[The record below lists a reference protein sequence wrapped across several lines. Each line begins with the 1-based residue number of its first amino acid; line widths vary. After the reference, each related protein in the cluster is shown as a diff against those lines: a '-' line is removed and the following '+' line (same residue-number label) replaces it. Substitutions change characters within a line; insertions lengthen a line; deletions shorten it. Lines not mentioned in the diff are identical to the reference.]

1 MEVSPITLVWS
12 MGAAVCLTL
21 GGIHLL
27 VGIGRKEGRG
37 THLLFAAT
45 AFSVVGVI
53 LAELLAFKA
62 VTLEA
67 LVSAFKVSGGFQFL
81 AWLGMV
87 WFVVYYCRL
96 TNLWGACLASAAFA
110 FAAVVHLM
118 SPYGITHDEIASFS
132 LYGLPWGEQI
142 ALPVGSRNVWWLL
155 SLCGILVLMF
165 FLGGAVARVV
175 RRGDWNKATRL
186 AVASTVFLLAY
197 LHTLFVDYGLLTSP
211 RFLGVAFVGF
221 LLIVGSDLGGEIIR
235 TLSSGVA
242 SNERRWR
249 TLFEEVQFSVL
260 GINVRGQIAYA
271 NPHLASRMG
280 IDVEDLLGRDVVEIL
295 DEEIAEGFDLRL
307 EYAFREGP
315 SPSAQLTMRTGS
327 GAKREFTWSF
337 VRLVSQ
343 DGMVEGLL
351 AIGAD
356 MTDHANTGRE
366 KEAALREAARLR
378 EQLVQLPK
386 LEKETAILQAEL
398 EKARALKPAPESK
411 PFPLVD
417 RPAASTTAG
426 YPVDMPLREVEKRH
440 IQRVLDACDGQIAGK
455 GGAAEILGINPST
468 LRSRMKKLAIQTG
481 K

>member
-142 ALPVGSRNVWWLL
+142 ALPAGSRNVWWLL

-356 MTDHANTGRE
+356 MTDHARPGARRKRRSGRRRGFASNSCNSRSSRRRRPSCRPSWKRLAPSNRLQSPSLFPWSTGQPLPR
-366 KEAALREAARLR
+366 RRGIPSTCRSGRLR
-378 EQLVQLPK
+378 SVISNASSMPVTVKSPGKAGRRRSLASTRAPC
-386 LEKETAILQAEL
+386 
-398 EKARALKPAPESK
+398 ARA
-411 PFPLVD
+411 
-417 RPAASTTAG
+417 
-426 YPVDMPLREVEKRH
+426 
-440 IQRVLDACDGQIAGK
+440 
-455 GGAAEILGINPST
+455 
-468 LRSRMKKLAIQTG
+468 
-481 K
+481 